1 MPSFLLTLIACV
13 VCFSS
18 FLLGAAAERAV
29 NYESRYEEGFE
40 AGRLQATKSD
50 INKACVAWLFET
62 NFKEAKKKICGGKNN
77 SRSTGKSE
85 GMK

>member
-1 MPSFLLTLIACV
+1 MPSFLLTLIATATCLGA
-13 VCFSS
+13 F
-18 FLLGAAAERAV
+18 FLGAAAEHAV

-62 NFKEAKKKICGGKNN
+62 NFKEAKKKICGGK
-77 SRSTGKSE
+77 K
-85 GMK
+85 